1 MKPKKLSIKDI
12 EWEHRKETILK
23 RDYPYES
30 ALLKSDL
37 KTNLKNLPG
46 PVQEHTVEE
55 YHIANDNIRSK
66 IFHFTKIIY

>member
-1 MKPKKLSIKDI
+1 MKPNKLSPKDI

-23 RDYPYES
+23 RDYPYEY

-46 PVQEHTVEE
+46 PVKEHTVEE

-66 IFHFTKIIY
+66 IFHSTKIIY

>member
-1 MKPKKLSIKDI
+1 MKPKKLSAKDI

-23 RDYPYES
+23 RDYPYEY

-46 PVQEHTVEE
+46 PAKEHTVEE
-55 YHIANDNIRSK
+55 YHIANDNLRSQ
-66 IFHFTKIIY
+66 IFHSTKIIY